1 MRRTFRRIVAALAG
15 AATIATPATAWADA
29 KPGQKFCPT
38 YTQVESNAT
47 GGQYVGGIL
56 IYETMGTVTRDAGQ
70 TNTTVSTTS
79 GMAAGVPNVASGTTT
94 TTVTV
99 TTEGESSSITAEEP
113 IGYYRMNDGSVYQ
126 INCLTGGGTQ
136 ID

>member
-1 MRRTFRRIVAALAG
+1 MRRSIRRIVAALAG
-15 AATIATPATAWADA
+15 AATIATPATAWADT

-56 IYETMGTVTRDAGQ
+56 IYETMGSVTRNDGQ
-70 TNTTVSTTS
+70 TNTSVSTTS
-79 GMAAGVPNVASGTTT
+79 GATAGVPNVASGSAT

-126 INCLTGGGTQ
+126 INCLTGDGDQ
-136 ID
+136 IN